1 MDGIKP
7 MRPLGVKLIA
17 LLFLLESIALILAAL
32 IGHFRPELR
41 SSANEFVSQRA
52 PLIQAFDLINWG
64 VKLAPLF
71 ALFSIVEGLGIWF
84 LKRWA
89 RTFVLWD
96 LVNRLCGGA
105 IAAVMLWSID
115 RNMLS
120 SIISKPHFA
129 IGVVINIYIV
139 FFLLDP
145 DAKRAF
151 GMKEGESEDWLVI

>member
-1 MDGIKP
+1 M
-7 MRPLGVKLIA
+7 GVKLISI
-17 LLFLLESIALILAAL
+17 LFFLESVALILAAV

-41 SSANEFVSQRA
+41 LSANAFISQRV
-52 PLIQAFDLINWG
+52 PLIQAFELDQWG

-71 ALFSIVEGLGIWF
+71 AIFSSVEGLGIWF

-89 RTFVLWD
+89 RSFVLWD

-105 IAAVMLWSID
+105 IAAAMLWGPD

-129 IGVVINIYIV
+129 IGVVVNILIV

-151 GMKEGESEDWLVI
+151 GMKSDESEDWLVI